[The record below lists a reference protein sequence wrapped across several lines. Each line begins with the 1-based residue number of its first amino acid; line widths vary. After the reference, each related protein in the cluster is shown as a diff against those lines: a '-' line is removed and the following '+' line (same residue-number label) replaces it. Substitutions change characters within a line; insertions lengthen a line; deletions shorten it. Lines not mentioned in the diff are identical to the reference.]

1 MKIKIFITII
11 IIITPFSYIF
21 AETIAVV
28 NIKYLIDNNLI
39 FNETLKEMNE
49 SQEKY
54 KKNFNTKEDELKK
67 ILDEIE
73 NSKLI
78 LSENEINLKIEDY
91 NNQFATFSTLVD
103 EFNYHY
109 QNEIIYMKEILLKEI
124 VILLEE
130 YAIQNNIDL
139 ILDST
144 SYLIASNSLDITSI
158 IYDKLN
164 NLNFKLDYKNFEKN

>member
-1 MKIKIFITII
+1 M
-11 IIITPFSYIF
+11 
-21 AETIAVV
+21 
-28 NIKYLIDNNLI
+28 
-39 FNETLKEMNE
+39 
-49 SQEKY
+49 
-54 KKNFNTKEDELKK
+54 
-67 ILDEIE
+67 LDEIE